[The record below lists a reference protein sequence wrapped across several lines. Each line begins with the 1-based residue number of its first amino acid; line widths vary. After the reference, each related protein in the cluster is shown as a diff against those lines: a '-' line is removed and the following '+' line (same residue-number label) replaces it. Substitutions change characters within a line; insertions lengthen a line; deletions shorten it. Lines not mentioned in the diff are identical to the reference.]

1 MDPEK
6 RNYLQEK
13 KKKPKVDSPMKQLHE
28 YILCNMMQKSCFFSL
43 QLLCLTMKEYKMHPE
58 NWENY
63 EAHQKTNVYVQYFF
77 YIFGCWSE
85 SESTLNTHAH
95 VE

>member
-1 MDPEK
+1 
-6 RNYLQEK
+6 
-13 KKKPKVDSPMKQLHE
+13 
-28 YILCNMMQKSCFFSL
+28 MQKSCFFSL

-77 YIFGCWSE
+77 YIFSCWSE